1 MDSSAGPIAVSAI
14 DHVGLTAQLVAAYV
28 AHNSVPVSDLPG
40 LIGDTHAALVCL
52 GDLKS
57 SPSAG
62 ANRPTATQIRG
73 SITPEALISFEDG
86 RPYKTLRR
94 HLTLRGLSAEAYR
107 RKWGLPGDYP
117 MTAASYSARRSA
129 LAKSFGLGLPR
140 VMIPASAPGE

>member
-1 MDSSAGPIAVSAI
+1 MDVSVGTIAVPAI

-52 GDLKS
+52 SVLGAS
-57 SPSAG
+57 SPAG
-62 ANRPTATQIRG
+62 ADRPTAAQIRG

-86 RPYKTLRR
+86 KPYKTLRR

-107 RKWGLPGDYP
+107 RKWRLPGDYP

-129 LAKSFGLGLPR
+129 LAKSFGLGLQR
-140 VMIPASAPGE
+140 VAVPAAASGE